1 MFHDVGVR
9 VPSSALRPALSW
21 PFLANTRYMQKTK
34 ITVELTEKQQK
45 RFDKWCSHIKALY
58 GEIGLLTWSITPNG
72 IGEGIEVYS
81 HQAKVKIDLTD
92 VDSW

>member
-1 MFHDVGVR
+1 M
-9 VPSSALRPALSW
+9 
-21 PFLANTRYMQKTK
+21 ANTV
-34 ITVELTEKQQK
+34 ITLELNNKQQK
-45 RFDKWCSHIKALY
+45 KFDKWCTHIKAIY

-81 HQAKVKIDLTD
+81 HTARVKIDLTD

>member
-1 MFHDVGVR
+1 M
-9 VPSSALRPALSW
+9 
-21 PFLANTRYMQKTK
+21 ANRKV
-34 ITVELTEKQQK
+34 ITVELNDKQQK
-45 RFDKWCSHIKALY
+45 RFDKWCSHLKAIY

-81 HQAKVKIDLTD
+81 HNARVKLDLTD

>member
-1 MFHDVGVR
+1 MSNRKV
-9 VPSSALRPALSW
+9 
-21 PFLANTRYMQKTK
+21 
-34 ITVELTEKQQK
+34 ITVELNEKQQK
-45 RFDKWCSHIKALY
+45 RFDKWCSHIKSLY

-81 HQAKVKIDLTD
+81 HTARVKIDLTD

>member
-1 MFHDVGVR
+1 MANKVIT
-9 VPSSALRPALSW
+9 LELS
-21 PFLANTRYMQKTK
+21 N
-34 ITVELTEKQQK
+34 KQQK
-45 RFDKWCSHIKALY
+45 KFDKWCTHIKAIY

-81 HQAKVKIDLTD
+81 HAARVKIDLTD

>member
-1 MFHDVGVR
+1 M
-9 VPSSALRPALSW
+9 
-21 PFLANTRYMQKTK
+21 ANKV
-34 ITVELTEKQQK
+34 ITLELNSKQQK
-45 RFDKWCSHIKALY
+45 KFDKLCTHIKAIY

-81 HQAKVKIDLTD
+81 HTARVKIDLTD

>member
-1 MFHDVGVR
+1 M
-9 VPSSALRPALSW
+9 
-21 PFLANTRYMQKTK
+21 ANKV
-34 ITVELTEKQQK
+34 ITLELNNKQQK

-72 IGEGIEVYS
+72 VGEGIEVFS

>member
-1 MFHDVGVR
+1 M
-9 VPSSALRPALSW
+9 
-21 PFLANTRYMQKTK
+21 ANTV
-34 ITVELTEKQQK
+34 ITLELSNKQQK
-45 RFDKWCSHIKALY
+45 KFDKWCTHIKAIY

-81 HQAKVKIDLTD
+81 HTARVKIDLTD

>member
-1 MFHDVGVR
+1 MANKVIT
-9 VPSSALRPALSW
+9 LELS
-21 PFLANTRYMQKTK
+21 N
-34 ITVELTEKQQK
+34 KQQK
-45 RFDKWCSHIKALY
+45 KFDKWCTHIKAIY

-81 HQAKVKIDLTD
+81 HTARVKIDLTD